1 MHLAIS
7 LAAALAVPQAPGP
20 SHRLGISPSG
30 HYLTLDGRAVVLVG
44 DSGTQCVMQNANLD
58 YHRWVADCADR
69 GLNAVHIWSF
79 VPPRQKADGSAV
91 EARYGYVYPGLT
103 PWARAEAGPLAAD
116 GLPLWDLRHFD
127 EGDAADHYWPR
138 LRDLCRLTAER
149 DIVLGITV
157 FFGWPK
163 HRADWEYH
171 PLNVT
176 NGGPVRDDGNPITQA
191 QVIASPGT
199 EVLDEDWDDAW
210 PTAKQTQWIW
220 ERFADKLIRETA
232 PYGNVFLV
240 FMDEH
245 SYSEGNCGDH
255 FAAFFRQR
263 GALWCDWDHRR
274 DAVDLVMSPTVDGA
288 DKHRGVARAFGREPA
303 KPYVFLEGPPYR
315 GPEVRVSLWS
325 TLLGGGHFFFHADAD
340 QETPQTGIM
349 GYDSNVPGGD
359 RGMDKRDWLGHA
371 SRFFAEQVLDLDST
385 APHDE
390 LARGGH
396 CLAAPALEYVVY
408 AAPGHGGGVEVDLS
422 GAPGECNLRLLNPRT
437 GELSAARA
445 VAGGQ
450 WQTIDLPDGGDW
462 VVHIRTE

>member
-1 MHLAIS
+1 MGSEMCI
-7 LAAALAVPQAPGP
+7 
-20 SHRLGISPSG
+20 R
-30 HYLTLDGRAVVLVG
+30 
-44 DSGTQCVMQNANLD
+44 
-58 YHRWVADCADR
+58 DR
-69 GLNAVHIWSF
+69 
-79 VPPRQKADGSAV
+79 
-91 EARYGYVYPGLT
+91 
-103 PWARAEAGPLAAD
+103 
-116 GLPLWDLRHFD
+116 
-127 EGDAADHYWPR
+127 GDAADHYWPR

-149 DIVLGITV
+149 DMVLGITV

-274 DAVDLVMSPTVDGA
+274 DAVDLCGRFA
-288 DKHRGVARAFGREPA
+288 KGVAERVGI
-303 KPYVFLEGPPYR
+303 PPK
-315 GPEVRVSLWS
+315 
-325 TLLGGGHFFFHADAD
+325 LLGPDVRQRPHHLRRRRIRILIGVELDHVRCPGLKTRRIARDPLHVVAKVTHHPASALLCHVTRPFTGSSVAPD
-340 QETPQTGIM
+340 ETPARRSAEARFPLPAQT
-349 GYDSNVPGGD
+349 PG
-359 RGMDKRDWLGHA
+359 KA
-371 SRFFAEQVLDLDST
+371 SRRHAGLVAWVLGFGYNKPAGQMCRPGAGAIHIWKGRTMQVISKNISKYW
-385 APHDE
+385 AASAAKASRKFCNMRMHK
-390 LARGGH
+390 
-396 CLAAPALEYVVY
+396 LAAM
-408 AAPGHGGGVEVDLS
+408 S
-422 GAPGECNLRLLNPRT
+422 ST
-437 GELSAARA
+437 TS
-445 VAGGQ
+445 
-450 WQTIDLPDGGDW
+450 T
-462 VVHIRTE
+462 